1 MSAFPKAPEDLE
13 ADRRAAEALAAGVY
27 LSAPE
32 LSMLRELE
40 LGEGDRIPMPAD
52 VRGRLAIAKYLPS
65 HGERLAKVERL
76 ADLGLVTFKTT
87 AAELTPWGRFIAGVR
102 RGQHG

>member
-1 MSAFPKAPEDLE
+1 MSTFPKSTEDLE

-32 LSMLRELE
+32 LAMLLELE
-40 LGEGDRIPMPAD
+40 LHEGGRLPMPAD
-52 VRGRLAIAKYLPS
+52 IRGRLAISNHLPS

-87 AAELTPWGRFIAGVR
+87 AAKLTPWGRFIAGVR
-102 RGQHG
+102 GGE